1 MSVSQIKRVS
11 NCDHCN
17 WLTYNTHPSLLLY
30 SGRITLD
37 SNEILYSAYLNDNK
51 YAYSFSVILHNHE
64 LDSINEFQKIYLCTL
79 DFKQRI
85 DPYFLP
91 VSILI
96 NRTIKYHDPSFINN
110 KEHAHSWIKV
120 LNDQRFDS
128 FFGTKI
134 GCSSK
139 ISPSFCK
146 TVSRPT
152 SRYDGDHEYFIS
164 KNSASSLDIIFKNH
178 DYYIFDYDNCLLV
191 KFQERDESIKNKL
204 MKKLNKNSQ
213 FVETYDRE
221 AAAVGYRHRSI
232 NQNNCINYE
241 EMREINIPL
250 YTHLLNH
257 TPASDSNLRLPSLFG
272 KSKQQ
277 YISDLD
283 RIESA
288 RRVNVRADPRRKPA
302 NPPRKIH
309 KKK

>member
-30 SGRITLD
+30 SGSITLD
-37 SNEILYSAYLNDNK
+37 SNEILYSAYLNENK
-51 YAYSFSVILHNHE
+51 YAYSFSVILHNHDLE
-64 LDSINEFQKIYLCTL
+64 SINEFQKIYLCTL

-96 NRTIKYHDPSFINN
+96 NRTIKYRDPSFINN

-120 LNDQRFDS
+120 LNDQHFDS

-139 ISPSFCK
+139 IPPSFCK
-146 TVSRPT
+146 KISKPT
-152 SRYDGDHEYFIS
+152 SKYDGDYEFFIS
-164 KNSASSLDIIFKNH
+164 KNSASFLDNIFKNH
-178 DYYIFDYDNCLLV
+178 DYYIFDFDNCLLV
-191 KFQERDESIKNKL
+191 KFQERNTSIKNTL
-204 MKKLNKNSQ
+204 IRHLNTHSQ
-213 FVETYDRE
+213 FVDPYDRG
-221 AAAVGYRHRSI
+221 AAALT
-232 NQNNCINYE
+232 QNNCINYE
-241 EMREINIPL
+241 EMRELNTPV
-250 YTHLLNH
+250 YTRLLNY
-257 TPASDSNLRLPSLFG
+257 PPSTLGHPTLFG

-288 RRVNVRADPRRKPA
+288 RRVLFREDTRRTPA
-302 NPPRKIH
+302 KH